1 MPKTILEQD
10 VPQLSVQ
17 YVNIVNLKKY
27 EQNAKIHTE
36 KQIKKIV
43 SSMKQFGVE
52 YL

>member
-1 MPKTILEQD
+1 MPKNIVKTN
-10 VPQLSVQ
+10 LSIQ
-17 YVNIVNLKKY
+17 YVEIEKLKRY